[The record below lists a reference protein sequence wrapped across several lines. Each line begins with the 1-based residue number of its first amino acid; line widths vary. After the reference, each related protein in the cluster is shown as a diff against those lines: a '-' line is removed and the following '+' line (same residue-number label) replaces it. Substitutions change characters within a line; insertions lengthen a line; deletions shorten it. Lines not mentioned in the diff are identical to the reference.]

1 MIESRK
7 IQILVNISA
16 GDSGFAIVAYMVKSL
31 KKLFALIR
39 IQIVATEDDKIYLF
53 LFHPDFSLIPL
64 T

>member
-39 IQIVATEDDKIYLF
+39 IQIVATEDDKRYFFYFIPI
-53 LFHPDFSLIPL
+53 FH
-64 T
+64 